1 MAEFSLDEAYAA
13 PTGKAQTFSLDEA
26 YASKEEPKG
35 FVDNLRNPY
44 KLLTEE
50 GMVANIYKYVTNR
63 PELQKKAFESEVEE
77 KSDKMIIAAPDKHP
91 PWMVEQAVKRT
102 KEREAKQL
110 TFQKVWDAAKQ
121 DPGKF
126 GAEIVNS
133 IVADPYLLLPVFATR
148 GGAARILG
156 NATAKMAPK
165 AAVAG
170 RAAGGAAEAAAM
182 GGAIQA
188 PITAARQLAEE
199 GRIDA
204 GELGSEVGVAAGM
217 SAPFGV
223 ASHARAPKPK
233 LDPLAETSK
242 AATLDSETQA
252 AGRDYAQKQME
263 TLLNIKSPEERSAA
277 NKARRKDIKEAFK
290 QPAPDSFY
298 SSIDESIYA
307 AEVKAKQSTPAE
319 QADTSTVYDTSKPA
333 EANQRPFLP
342 VEELSPAQKFREGA
356 RILQTP
362 PHERTAADLARLR
375 RLREGG
381 SLSPELSGLLGVAG
395 IGSALGAGL
404 DDDALRGA
412 VLGTAAG
419 AATALPF
426 VGRGAGVTQR
436 MGQTGAVKGPGGM
449 WHPEAVDRL
458 ASPLKNTVV
467 STRALAQELHKI
479 MPEDIRAD
487 GEVLS
492 RKGEEALTKAFEP
505 TDNWSYKAVQR
516 YLNKHAGT
524 ATDPLKDIE
533 IPFGEGTKR
542 WEDLTDLS
550 VYNERGI
557 YPIDNKKYG
566 LRDTEPFYNF
576 SPRIRTDD
584 GKPTAGAALTS
595 YLSHVGDYL
604 RQNVDPAKL
613 QQYDLVR
620 AVKET
625 AANDA
630 RVAKQMEKAS
640 ADTTKQLPVYK
651 EYPDGF
657 KWVELKLPEKL
668 TEEQAKSVRKVTAAD
683 TWKQLGKNLKDDWLE
698 ENGKVPTEA
707 DLPKLIDFIEE
718 ASFGEHVM
726 QPYIALDST
735 GKPVNNTYT
744 QVQAGGKT
752 PEQAYLAGRLAEEG
766 NQMGHC
772 VGGYCEGVAAGES
785 KIYSLRDAKGKSH
798 VTVEVE
804 PQSYYP
810 FSGDKL
816 MRLIPGER
824 GRQAWEAIRGRN
836 DDQQILKQ
844 QFPDVYE
851 KLTSGPDNISQIKGK
866 QNRAPNA
873 EYLPYVQDFVKSG
886 KWGEVQDLGNTGLK
900 RIDPALKEK
909 YGLSDYATDKE
920 IQEASTRVGES
931 YSLDKLSETV
941 KKFNERGSVDQ
952 QLLVGMGAIGLGG
965 LIGSQLTEDPGKGLV
980 MGSLAG
986 AAVGIP
992 AARARFK
999 AALDGL
1005 DKVGGLVST
1014 RILNNSP
1021 AIHKRAVDRE
1031 RTALTRAHGYLNRA
1045 LPWLE
1050 GTINLDQEARAKL
1063 NRALFE
1069 EDAAAI
1075 ADINKGNPE
1084 MVAGWREVRNV
1095 LSELASEAIGRGRF
1109 KEAIEDYFPRRV
1121 KDFKGLRESLDL
1133 PIRTRLEEVLA
1144 KAEAD
1149 ALRLRKTGLTEAERS
1164 KLINRELRGYYKNLS
1179 RQPGYAKDRRIQE
1192 VTNQLEQYYYTP
1204 QESLTISVMEMVD
1217 DLETAKFFGRDL
1229 VETEKN
1235 GKTYIN
1241 YEDSIGNLVGREMAS
1256 GKLTPEGAAEIE
1268 SVLRSRF
1275 GPGNIPTNRYLQEV
1289 KSIGYGALL
1298 GDPTSAVVQF
1308 GDPFTAFYSQ
1318 GARSSITAVAKA
1330 LSGRSKIT
1338 AKDFGLADH
1347 ISSEITQEAA
1357 RQFNKSAGTQKT
1369 MVAGGALAG
1378 MGAGALLGDDMA
1390 DTAVGGVAGA
1400 YAGLA
1405 AAVGASAA
1413 LNKVFRQSGFAA
1425 IDRFGK
1431 DVHLNAAHSKYTR
1444 WAMTPEGRAKI
1455 AEKYGEA
1462 YGDEL
1467 PQLIKDLQAGAMTE
1481 PVRSLLFMELSRM
1494 QPVSKL
1500 EMPQTYLDNPNGRVA
1515 YMLKTWMAK
1524 QFDVM
1529 RRDAYNEFKKGN
1541 VREGIKNTLTYAFA
1555 LGAGGMS
1562 AQALKS
1568 YIMGQEVD
1576 LSSGAL
1582 MENVLK
1588 TFGWGEYTRDKMEKD
1603 PVSGALG
1610 SLAPPWSIMD
1620 DVLTA
1625 DPKAVRY
1632 IPIIGDLYYNWEMG
1646 GREETELR
1654 AERKAKKAGQDYEL
1668 SSRAEQYKERKKEKA
1683 ELKRERAQQ

>member
-1 MAEFSLDEAYAA
+1 MADWEVASREPIAA
-13 PTGKAQTFSLDEA
+13 GGEWEVAERTPV
-26 YASKEEPKG
+26 EEPKG
-35 FVDNLRNPY
+35 FFENLRSPY
-44 KLLTEE
+44 KLWTEE
-50 GMVANIYKYVTNR
+50 SMLANISKYVANR
-63 PELQKKAFESEVEE
+63 PELQKKAFESEVQE

-91 PWMVEQAVKRT
+91 PWMVEQALKRT
-102 KEREAKQL
+102 QERKDKEL
-110 TFQKVWDAAKQ
+110 TFGKVWESAKQ
-121 DPGKF
+121 DPGRF
-126 GAEIVNS
+126 GAEIVNAV
-133 IVADPYLLLPVFATR
+133 VADPYLLLPIFGTT
-148 GGAARILG
+148 GGPARILG
-156 NATAKMAPK
+156 SAATKMGTK
-165 AAVAG
+165 AVTAARAV
-170 RAAGGAAEAAAM
+170 GGAAEAGAM

-188 PITAARQLAEE
+188 PITVAKQLADE
-199 GRIDA
+199 GRIDPSQ
-204 GELGSEVGVAAGM
+204 LGSEVAVAAGM

-223 ASHARAPKPK
+223 ASHARIPKPK
-233 LDPLAETSK
+233 LDPLAEVPK
-242 AATLDSETQA
+242 AATLDSEAQA
-252 AGRDYAQKQME
+252 AGRDYAQKQIE
-263 TLLNIKSPEERSAA
+263 TLLNIKPAEQRAA
-277 NKARRKDIKEAFK
+277 ENKARRKEIKDAFK
-290 QPAPDSFY
+290 QPAPDSYY

-307 AEVKAKQSTPAE
+307 AEVKAKSEAPAE
-319 QADTSTVYDTSKPA
+319 QPDTSTVYDTTPPA
-333 EANQRPFLP
+333 AEPNQRPFLP

-381 SLSPELSGLLGVAG
+381 EASPELIGLLTTAG
-395 IGSALGAGL
+395 LGATAGAAL

-412 VLGTAAG
+412 VFGTAAG
-419 AATALPF
+419 AAAALPF
-426 VGRGAGVTQR
+426 VGRGAGVRQR

-458 ASPLKNTVV
+458 STPLKE
-467 STRALAQELHKI
+467 RLAPVREISAELARI
-479 MPEDIRAD
+479 MPEDFGPNGD
-487 GEVLS
+487 VVS
-492 RKGEEALTKAFEP
+492 RKGEQALIDAFGP
-505 TDNWSYKAVQR
+505 TDTWADKAISR

-542 WEDLTDLS
+542 WEDITDKLFTS
-550 VYNERGI
+550 ARKSDTAAEVGRPDLPAEA
-557 YPIDNKKYG
+557 K
-566 LRDTEPFYNF
+566 DTEAVWYSRRPGGWSSSDIIN
-576 SPRIRTDD
+576 SDHAIQ
-584 GKPTAGAALTS
+584 S

-613 QQYDLVR
+613 PQYDLVR

-625 AANDA
+625 ATNDA
-630 RVAKQMEKAS
+630 RVAKQMEKAA

-651 EYPDGF
+651 DYGDGF

-668 TEEQAKSVRKVTAAD
+668 TEEQAKTVRQATPKDPVWNEERLGRFTAD
-683 TWKQLGKNLKDDWLE
+683 RKPE
-698 ENGKVPTEA
+698 V
-707 DLPKLIDFIEE
+707 
-718 ASFGEHVM
+718 
-726 QPYIALDST
+726 YIAQDAS
-735 GKPVNNTYT
+735 GKPIKNSYT
-744 QVQAGGKT
+744 EELAVGRT
-752 PEQAYLAGRLAEEG
+752 PEEAYLAGRLAEEG

-798 VTVEVE
+798 VTVEVA
-804 PQSYYP
+804 PRTWL
-810 FSGDKL
+810 SGDALLKA
-816 MRLIPGER
+816 
-824 GRQAWEAIRGRN
+824 GRSDIWEAYGKAGNPADMAGFIREF
-836 DDQQILKQ
+836 D
-844 QFPDVYE
+844 PDFA
-851 KLTSGPDNISQIKGK
+851 KTFLDTDNIEQIKGK
-866 QNRAPNA
+866 QNRAPNP

-886 KWGEVQDLGNTGLK
+886 KWGDVQDLGNTGLK
-900 RIDPALKEK
+900 RIMPELKEK
-909 YGLSDYATDKE
+909 YGLSDYATQGE
-920 IQEASTRVGES
+920 IEEAANRIGES
-931 YSLDKLSETV
+931 YSMDKLSQTV
-941 KKFNERGSVDQ
+941 ANFNQRGSIDQ
-952 QLLVGMGAIGLGG
+952 QLLIGMGAIGLGG

-980 MGSLAG
+980 MGSIAG
-986 AAVGIP
+986 AAIGIP

-999 AALDGL
+999 SAIDGL

-1014 RILNNSP
+1014 RILNHSP

-1031 RTALTRAHGYLNRA
+1031 RTALTRAHAYLNRT
-1045 LPWLE
+1045 LPWLQ

-1069 EDAAAI
+1069 EDSAAI
-1075 ADINKGNPE
+1075 AEINKGNPE

-1095 LSELASEAIGRGRF
+1095 LSELAQEAIGRGRF
-1109 KEAIEDYFPRRV
+1109 KEALEDYFPRRV

-1133 PIRTRLEEVLA
+1133 PVRERLEGILA
-1144 KAEAD
+1144 KAEAE
-1149 ALRLRKTGLTEAERS
+1149 AMRLRKTGLTEAERS
-1164 KLINRELRGYYKNLS
+1164 KIINRELRGYYKSLS

-1229 VETEKN
+1229 VETEKG

-1289 KSIGYGALL
+1289 KSLGYGALL

-1308 GDPFTAFYSQ
+1308 GDPFTAFALQ
-1318 GARSSITAVAKA
+1318 GVRSSVTAIARA

-1357 RQFNKSAGTQKT
+1357 RQFNKSAGTQKA

-1390 DTAVGGVAGA
+1390 DAAVGGVAGA

-1413 LNKVFRQSGFAA
+1413 LNKIFRQSGFAA

-1431 DVHLNAAHSKYTR
+1431 DVHLNAAHNKYTR

-1455 AEKYGEA
+1455 AEKYGTA

-1467 PQLIKDLQAGAMTE
+1467 PQLIQDLQAGAMTE
-1481 PVRSLLFMELSRM
+1481 PVRSLLFMELSRA
-1494 QPVSKL
+1494 QPISKL

-1529 RRDAYNEFKKGN
+1529 RRDAYNEIKKGN
-1541 VREGIKNTLTYAFA
+1541 VKEGIKNTLTYSFA
-1555 LGAGGMS
+1555 LGAGGMT

-1568 YIMGQEVD
+1568 YIMGQDID
-1576 LSSGAL
+1576 LSEGAL

-1603 PVSGALG
+1603 PVSGAVG

-1646 GREETELR
+1646 GREEAELR
-1654 AERKAKKAGQDYEL
+1654 AQKKAKKEGKDFEL
-1668 SSRAEQYKERKKEKA
+1668 SARAEQYKERKKEKA